1 MDEMQ
6 CNWHIDQWTC
16 INRHLFDFKRPF
28 AATLPSPKC
37 TPQHCAFI
45 WKMHKTPLC
54 IWCKDYGTHLHWA
67 ARMLWELSNWV
78 TIVSDTEAYYLM
90 GYYSQLTNWSE
101 RVGKKTSLA
110 LSHSSHGSSAKKSQ
124 HWRGKKNKQM
134 LIINVVPS
142 KCLTR
147 EEERGREMESE
158 GAKKAHAN
166 ATPCLIL

>member
-1 MDEMQ
+1 MRHQWKTRTKQMDEMQ

-16 INRHLFDFKRPF
+16 INRHLFDFKRPL

-124 HWRGKKNKQM
+124 HWRGKKT
-134 LIINVVPS
+134 S
-142 KCLTR
+142 KC
-147 EEERGREMESE
+147 
-158 GAKKAHAN
+158 
-166 ATPCLIL
+166 